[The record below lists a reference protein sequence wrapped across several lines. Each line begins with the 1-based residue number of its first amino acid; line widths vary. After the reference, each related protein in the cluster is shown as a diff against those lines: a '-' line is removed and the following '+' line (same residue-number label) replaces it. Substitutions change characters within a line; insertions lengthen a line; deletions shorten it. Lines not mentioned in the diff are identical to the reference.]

1 MNYVTK
7 YAALLLL
14 ALPSLLTSCATSPA
28 SKAAK
33 FREENAASFV
43 IRYNSDNTIFRIKPD
58 GHEGPFQRIF
68 TRKEIVGFDSK
79 RKGDRNLAV
88 VIIGF
93 NRVEEVERQIK
104 QSWTQTL
111 AKMNYRRV
119 VFLRF
124 GEEETIDGLTIIE
137 DRQLP
142 VVTVADAHVD
152 ISLEQ

>member
-14 ALPSLLTSCATSPA
+14 TLPLSLTSCATSSA

-33 FREENAASFV
+33 FREENTASFV
-43 IRYNSDNTIFRIKPD
+43 IRYNSDNTIFRLKPD

-68 TRKEIVGFDSK
+68 TRKEIVDFDSK

-88 VIIGF
+88 IIIGF

-104 QSWTQTL
+104 QGWILTL
-111 AKMNYRRV
+111 AEMNYRRV

-124 GEEETIDGLTIIE
+124 GEEETINGLTIIE
-137 DRQLP
+137 DRQIP
-142 VVTVADAHVD
+142 IVAVANANLEN
-152 ISLEQ
+152 SLEQ